1 MNKPVALVIA
11 AHPDDEVLGC
21 GGTILTLCRRGY
33 TVNVAFMTDGE
44 SSRRTSDLSF
54 RREHRRQAALE
65 ASNVLGTRIVFW
77 GDFPDNEMDSVSL
90 LEVVQRIE
98 GVIGETQ
105 PSLVISHWH
114 GDLNIDHQIVAR
126 AVVTATR
133 PQTSS
138 TVKRVLGFEI
148 PSSTEWAFGL
158 PQVFS
163 PNTFVDI
170 DHVFEQK
177 MTALECYRNELR
189 EGFHPRSRDAIVA
202 NARRH
207 GHTVGCAYA
216 EALTLIRAV
225 E

>member
-1 MNKPVALVIA
+1 
-11 AHPDDEVLGC
+11 
-21 GGTILTLCRRGY
+21 
-33 TVNVAFMTDGE
+33 MTDGE
-44 SSRRTSDLSF
+44 SSRRTNDLPL
-54 RREHRRQAALE
+54 RREHRRRAALE
-65 ASNVLGTRIVFW
+65 ASEVLGIRIVSW

-90 LEVVQRIE
+90 LEVVKQIE
-98 GVIGETQ
+98 GVISETK

-126 AVVTATR
+126 AVLTATR
-133 PQTSS
+133 PHTSS
-138 TVKRVLGFEI
+138 TVKRVFAFEI

-158 PQVFS
+158 SQVFT

-170 DHVFEQK
+170 DNVFNQK
-177 MTALECYRNELR
+177 MAALECYRDELR

-202 NARRH
+202 TSRRH
-207 GHTVGCAYA
+207 GHTVGCAHA